1 MIKRMKTK
9 FEIKIK
15 RNQTMTDKI
24 EEKNQL
30 KI

>member
-15 RNQTMTDKI
+15 RNQMMTDKI